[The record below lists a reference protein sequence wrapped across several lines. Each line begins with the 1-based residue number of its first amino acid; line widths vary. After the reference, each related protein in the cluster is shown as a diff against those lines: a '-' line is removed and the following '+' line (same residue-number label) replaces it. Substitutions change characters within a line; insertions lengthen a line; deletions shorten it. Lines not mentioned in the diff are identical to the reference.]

1 MSSTPS
7 QTLSFQD
14 LGRHKD
20 ERDCWI
26 AVHSK
31 IYDITNY
38 LDSHPGGSSI
48 ILRYAGRDATAA
60 YDEIH
65 APGIIEETLPS
76 ECYKGLLDQAEVVVL
91 PPEQKQD
98 IKTIE
103 KTTGQSTSTET
114 YTKPELFKLI
124 STQDFEDVAR
134 NTLTP
139 KAWAFY
145 SSAATDL
152 VTHHWNSNIYRRIM
166 LRPRVMRNVANVE
179 TRRSILGCPSSAPFF
194 VSPAAMARLAHPD
207 GELALARGCASE
219 GLIQVISNNASYP
232 LASVLSAGI
241 TNQPF
246 FFQLYVNADR
256 AKTAQLLH
264 KARELGVR
272 AIFVT
277 VDAHVPGKREA
288 DERIAADNVSSAIS
302 GAVASNDKKGG
313 GMGRLM
319 GQYIDKTLSWEDI
332 PWIRETSGLP
342 VVVKGIQSAADART
356 AVACGVQGIM
366 LSNHGGRALDTAQ
379 PALLTL
385 LELHR
390 ICPEIFQRCEVY
402 VDGGVTRGTDILKA
416 LSLGATAVGIGRPF
430 LYSLCYGQEGVE
442 HLSQILKD
450 ELETSMR
457 LAGITDVEQAGP
469 GLVNTRDVDYLVPS
483 SEEHDWI
490 KWRPKARM

>member
-1 MSSTPS
+1 MSFDPS
-7 QTLSFQD
+7 DTLSFND
-14 LGRHKD
+14 LKRHNND
-20 ERDCWI
+20 RDCWI

-38 LDSHPGGSSI
+38 LYSHPGGSSI
-48 ILRYAGRDATAA
+48 ILRFAGSDATAA

-65 APGIIEETLPS
+65 APGIIEEALRP
-76 ECYKGLLDQAEVVVL
+76 ECYKGLLDQAEVVIL
-91 PPEQKQD
+91 PPEQKED
-98 IKTIE
+98 VKPIGKTS
-103 KTTGQSTSTET
+103 GQPTSTET

-124 STQDFEDVAR
+124 STRDFEDVAR
-134 NTLTP
+134 NILTP

-152 VTHHWNSNIYRRIM
+152 VTHRWNSNIYSRIM

-194 VSPAAMARLAHPD
+194 ISPAAMARLAHPD

-219 GLIQVISNNASYP
+219 GLIQAISNNASYP
-232 LASVLSAGI
+232 LASVIEAGRP
-241 TNQPF
+241 NQAF

-256 AKTAQLLH
+256 SKTAQLLH
-264 KARELGVR
+264 KARELGVK

-277 VDAHVPGKREA
+277 VDAHVSGKREA
-288 DERIAADNVSSAIS
+288 DERIAAENVSSAIS

-319 GQYIDKTLSWEDI
+319 GQYIDKTLSWDDI
-332 PWIRETSGLP
+332 PWIQETSRLP
-342 VVVKGIQSAADART
+342 VVIKGIQSAADAKK
-356 AVACGVQGIM
+356 AVEYGVQGIM
-366 LSNHGGRALDTAQ
+366 LSNHGGRSLDSVQ
-379 PALLTL
+379 PSMLTL

-390 ICPEIFQRCEVY
+390 ICPKIFQRCEVY

-457 LAGITDVEQAGP
+457 LAGITDIEQAGP
-469 GLVNTRDVDYLVPS
+469 RLVNTRDVDHLVPS

-490 KWRPKARM
+490 RWTPKAKM